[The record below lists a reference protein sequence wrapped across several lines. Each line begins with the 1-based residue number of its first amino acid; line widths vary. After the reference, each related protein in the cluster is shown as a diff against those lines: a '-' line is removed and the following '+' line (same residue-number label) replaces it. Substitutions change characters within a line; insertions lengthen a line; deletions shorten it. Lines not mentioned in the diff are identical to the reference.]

1 MSVQDRIHNRIKGKG
16 RGAVFAPKDFLDLGS
31 RAAVDQALSRLV
43 KRGVIK
49 RLRRGIYNF
58 PKSHPRLGDLS
69 PKAEDVARA
78 AVGDS
83 APLHMSG
90 ATAVNILGL
99 STQVPAKTVFLS
111 DRAVKDIPIGNQV
124 VQIKQVGAR
133 SLVGSN
139 RPCGPVLQALKYLGD
154 ARVDKNVVAV
164 LRSRVPRSVKKDLR
178 RCVKHNR
185 HLVPDWMRQPIDQIT
200 AEA

>member
-1 MSVQDRIHNRIKGKG
+1 MNTQDRIHNRIKGKG
-16 RGAVFAPKDFLDLGS
+16 RGAVFAPKNFLDLGS
-31 RAAVDQALSRLV
+31 RAAVDQSLSRLV

-49 RLRRGIYNF
+49 RLRRGIYSF
-58 PKSHPRLGDLS
+58 PKSHPRLGELS

-83 APLHMSG
+83 AQLHMSG
-90 ATAVNILGL
+90 ATAVNVLGL

-111 DRAVKDIPIGNQV
+111 DRAVRDIPIGNQV

-139 RPCGPVLQALKYLGD
+139 RPCGPVLQALRYLGAD
-154 ARVDKNVVAV
+154 RVDHRVVAV
-164 LRSRVPRSVKKDLR
+164 LQSRLPHSVKQDLR
-178 RCVKHNR
+178 RCFRQNR
-185 HLVPDWMRQPIDQIT
+185 HLVADWMQQPIDLIT